1 MTKIL
6 YERGAQEQR
15 GDCLIELQGRG
26 PDLLRAL
33 VQIVYA
39 MHVNFGINVADLARD
54 LPGLVE
60 LETETIEKTS
70 MVDVAA
76 IRTAK
81 EGLE

>member
-6 YERGAQEQR
+6 YERGEQEQL
-15 GDCLIELQGRG
+15 GDCSIELQGRG

-39 MHVNFGINVADLARD
+39 MHVNLGINVANLARD

-60 LETETIEKTS
+60 LETETIGETRK
-70 MVDVAA
+70 VDVAA
-76 IRTAK
+76 IRRAK